1 MYRELGPWQR
11 RHRPAFTFF
20 TFHIRVSFFSCF
32 HSGCFKYIAAGMF
45 HPFKRH
51 FLFGIPM
58 LSSDLCP
65 AHRFKSNTR
74 RGSWSG
80 LLLCYG
86 IAYFTRIRSNHAI
99 IGWYYRTKNK
109 KLMLTDSAKR
119 LQNCIREGQGKKKR
133 KKKTLPSKAEPDT
146 ARPTTEETPKYRCS
160 SDV

>member
-1 MYRELGPWQR
+1 MAD
-11 RHRPAFTFF
+11 RPAFTFTSRF
-20 TFHIRVSFFSCF
+20 PFFFLVSIPVASC
-32 HSGCFKYIAAGMF
+32 SVNRTAGMF
-45 HPFKRH
+45 HPFERH
-51 FLFGIPM
+51 FLFGIPV

-119 LQNCIREGQGKKKR
+119 LQNCIREGQGKKK
-133 KKKTLPSKAEPDT
+133 KKKKSPSPPSR
-146 ARPTTEETPKYRCS
+146 ARYRTS
-160 SDV
+160 HNGGNS